1 MLTKARD
8 EWSDQREKLDAYG
21 LLAADKLSGSSAR
34 VGWSRRVGIGSGF
47 RLLGKDSPEQ
57 TNGLLPYLLDEDG
70 TSLMAGQT
78 AHLMKDQS
86 LKMNP
91 VVARKNVTGKTDDTY
106 PYQLNISFVQSTTDN
121 LYTVESVT
129 AEGMKIAEST
139 TEKYLPE
146 TKTESSSSDRTTTTS
161 FFAYAGLEN
170 YQDNYRV
177 TLKVKRKDGSTQ
189 TLSGVLQFSEEDAP
203 YLVIHNISEW
213 KKYLGSGSDEA
224 NLGQSFQNIE
234 IDGTVDFSDM
244 SSAQLENYL
253 NIKAAKVTATAGSKL
268 TGLDFKAVRAGEA
281 VFAGYFRKYQ
291 WSCI

>member
-1 MLTKARD
+1 MNGQTS
-8 EWSDQREKLDAYG
+8 EEKLDAYG

-129 AEGMKIAEST
+129 AEGMK
-139 TEKYLPE
+139 
-146 TKTESSSSDRTTTTS
+146 
-161 FFAYAGLEN
+161 
-170 YQDNYRV
+170 
-177 TLKVKRKDGSTQ
+177 
-189 TLSGVLQFSEEDAP
+189 LSL
-203 YLVIHNISEW
+203 IHI
-213 KKYLGSGSDEA
+213 
-224 NLGQSFQNIE
+224 
-234 IDGTVDFSDM
+234 
-244 SSAQLENYL
+244 
-253 NIKAAKVTATAGSKL
+253 
-268 TGLDFKAVRAGEA
+268 
-281 VFAGYFRKYQ
+281 
-291 WSCI
+291 